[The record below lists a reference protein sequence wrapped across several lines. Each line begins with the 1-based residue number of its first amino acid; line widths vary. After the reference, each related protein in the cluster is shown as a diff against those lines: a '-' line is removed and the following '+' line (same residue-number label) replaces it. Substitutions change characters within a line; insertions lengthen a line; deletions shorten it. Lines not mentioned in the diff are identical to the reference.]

1 MIVETASARDLA
13 AGAGLA
19 LGFLALLGAAEM
31 LRRKTRL
38 APEWTRK
45 LVHVAAGLAC
55 LAVPFLIESHW
66 VVLWLA
72 LLLSGIFW
80 SAHRTGRLASLHGVE
95 RESRG
100 VEYYP
105 LVVYVL
111 FVLTRERPWLYVCAL
126 LTLAVSDALAALI
139 GMRYGRLRY
148 EVDGESKSLEGSLAF
163 LVATFLVVEL
173 PLVLWQD
180 PSLPGPAS
188 CVLAALLTAALVTGF
203 EAVSLGGRDNLWVPL
218 GTYLVLS
225 KILRQ
230 PFGEIVV
237 QNVGL
242 AVIASAIALSAAWT
256 RVFNVGG
263 AILFALWA
271 FACWSLG
278 SLDWALP
285 MFTSFAAFLVLRS
298 FTRLA
303 PPAKVG
309 IVVRALLPL
318 IALLFA
324 ANLSLSTR
332 WGELYPELYGPFLA
346 AGVLLLVQVSWNR
359 IGTRWHPRGGER
371 QLAVA
376 GVSLASTA
384 IVALPAW
391 LVQENVPARALL
403 VTAAVCLACGT
414 IHDRVPGFSRRSLA
428 PGQAGSWFVT
438 GMTALVVLL
447 FQVLDSSPSWNPE

>member
-1 MIVETASARDLA
+1 MTPSARDLA
-13 AGAGLA
+13 AGVGLA
-19 LGFLALLGAAEM
+19 LGFLALLAAAEL
-31 LRRKTRL
+31 LRRKARL

-55 LAVPFLIESHW
+55 LAVPFLVESHW
-66 VVLWLA
+66 VVLGLA
-72 LLLSGIFW
+72 LFLSGIFW
-80 SAHRTGRLASLHGVE
+80 SAHRTGRLTSLHGVE
-95 RESRG
+95 RKSRG

-105 LVVYVL
+105 LVVYAL
-111 FVLTRERPWLYVCAL
+111 FVLARERPWLYVSAL

-139 GMRYGRLRY
+139 GMRYGRVRY

-180 PSLPGPAS
+180 PSLPAPAS

-218 GTYLVLS
+218 GTYFVLS

-230 PFGEIVV
+230 PLGEIAI

-242 AVIASAIALSAAWT
+242 AVIASAIALSAAFT

-278 SLDWALP
+278 SFDWALP
-285 MFTSFAAFLVLRS
+285 MFTSFAAFLVVRS
-298 FTRLA
+298 FTRQA
-303 PPAKVG
+303 PPAKVRL
-309 IVVRALLPL
+309 VLRALLPL
-318 IALLFA
+318 VVLLFA

-332 WGELYPELYGPFLA
+332 WKLYAELHGPFLA
-346 AGVLLLVQVSWNR
+346 AGTLLLVQVSWNR
-359 IGTRWHPRGGER
+359 IGTRWHPRGGGR

-376 GVSLASTA
+376 GVSLASAA
-384 IVALPAW
+384 IVVLPAW
-391 LVQENVPARALL
+391 LAQEDVPARALL
-403 VTAAVCLACGT
+403 VTAAVCIACGT
-414 IHDRVPGFSRRSLA
+414 IHDRLPGFSRRSLA
-428 PGQAGSWFVT
+428 PGQAASWFVM
-438 GMTALVVLL
+438 GLVALVVLL
-447 FQVLDSSPSWNPE
+447 FQMLELSSPWNPE